1 MLSAIKTIESGS
13 REEVLEHIS
22 QFDLLQHDSDNNT
35 LLHYACL
42 AGNLSAVTVLIEAGI
57 YVDASNVDGHTP
69 ICDAAANGSVEII
82 RALIRGGASV
92 NPPAYWGSPLI
103 YAVKN
108 GVNIFYFYFS
118 RSL

>member
-1 MLSAIKTIESGS
+1 MLAAIKTVESGS
-13 REEVLEHIS
+13 KEEILRHLS
-22 QFDLLQHDSDNNT
+22 QSDLIQHDSDNNT

-42 AGNLSAVTVLIEAGI
+42 AGNLSAVNALIEAGF

-69 ICDAAANGSVEII
+69 ICDAAANGSVEIV
-82 RALIRGGASV
+82 RTLIREGASV

-108 GVNIFYFYFS
+108 GKKSYFYYF
-118 RSL
+118 